1 MSDLNVFAFDS
12 QAVRVVMV
20 DGQPWFVA
28 ADVCEILG
36 FGNPRQAVESHV
48 DEEDVQ
54 KLDTLTAGGT
64 QQTNHVNESG
74 LYALIFGSTKPEAKR
89 FKRWVTHDVLPSIR
103 KTGAYVDPKAPGAM
117 GVQAQPMPYLSH
129 VADFHVAADRVFR
142 SVLRSAR
149 TAGVPLPAA
158 VRRASA
164 VTQERTGLDM
174 IDVLNVHQHLR
185 ELDAREATG
194 PTPRHAGAARFWQEW
209 SAGQIEGLPYQSCLA
224 AQAYQAYTHWS
235 AVMREGDNARRE
247 LFTAAITEA
256 AAQAGHPLRIK
267 VMRVGEGGRYTHAT
281 ATSARML
288 LVTEPPMEGQG
299 VWATALAAQFEQH
312 LRAWLGHKRSGVL
325 ERSP

>member
-1 MSDLNVFAFDS
+1 MSDLSVFAFDS

-20 DGQPWFVA
+20 DGEPWFVGK
-28 ADVCEILG
+28 DVAEVLG
-36 FGNPRQAVESHV
+36 YTNHNKALGDHCKGVTKRYPLS
-48 DEEDVQ
+48 
-54 KLDTLTAGGT
+54 TPGGT
-64 QQTNHVNESG
+64 QELRIISEPDM
-74 LYALIFGSTKPEAKR
+74 LRLIVGSKLPAAER
-89 FKRWVTHDVLPSIR
+89 FERWVFEEVLPSIR

-174 IDVLNVHQHLR
+174 IDVLDVHQHLR

-209 SAGQIEGLPYQSCLA
+209 SAGQIEGLPYQSCLS

-247 LFTAAITEA
+247 VFTATIIEA
-256 AAQAGHPLRIK
+256 SAQAGHPLRIK
-267 VMRVGEGGRYTHAT
+267 VMRVGEGGRWPQCCRIFY
-281 ATSARML
+281 
-288 LVTEPPMEGQG
+288 
-299 VWATALAAQFEQH
+299 
-312 LRAWLGHKRSGVL
+312 
-325 ERSP
+325 

>member
-1 MSDLNVFAFDS
+1 
-12 QAVRVVMV
+12 MV
-20 DGQPWFVA
+20 DGEPWFVGK
-28 ADVCEILG
+28 DVAEVLG
-36 FGNPRQAVESHV
+36 YARPNDALQQHCKGAVKRRPLS
-48 DEEDVQ
+48 
-54 KLDTLTAGGT
+54 TPGGT
-64 QQTNHVNESG
+64 QEVRIISEPDM
-74 LYALIFGSTKPEAKR
+74 LRLIVGSKLPAAEA
-89 FKRWVTHDVLPSIR
+89 FERWVFEEVLPSIR

-247 LFTAAITEA
+247 VFTATIIEA

-281 ATSARML
+281 AASARML

-299 VWATALAAQFEQH
+299 VWATALAAQFEQY
-312 LRAWLGHKRSGVL
+312 LRAWLGHKRSGVVEKSL
-325 ERSP
+325 

>member
-1 MSDLNVFAFDS
+1 MS
-12 QAVRVVMV
+12 
-20 DGQPWFVA
+20 
-28 ADVCEILG
+28 
-36 FGNPRQAVESHV
+36 
-48 DEEDVQ
+48 
-54 KLDTLTAGGT
+54 
-64 QQTNHVNESG
+64 
-74 LYALIFGSTKPEAKR
+74 
-89 FKRWVTHDVLPSIR
+89 
-103 KTGAYVDPKAPGAM
+103 
-117 GVQAQPMPYLSH
+117 YLSD
-129 VADFHVAADRVFR
+129 A
-142 SVLRSAR
+142 
-149 TAGVPLPAA
+149 
-158 VRRASA
+158 
-164 VTQERTGLDM
+164 
-174 IDVLNVHQHLR
+174 QHLR

-247 LFTAAITEA
+247 VFTATIIEA

-312 LRAWLGHKRSGVL
+312 LRAWLGHKRSGVKEQSL
-325 ERSP
+325 

>member
-1 MSDLNVFAFDS
+1 MTDLSVFAFDS

-20 DGQPWFVA
+20 DGQPWFVGKDVAEVLGYKDTTNAIKQHCRGVVNHHPIVDSLGRNQEVRIISEPDMLRLIVSSKLPA
-28 ADVCEILG
+28 A
-36 FGNPRQAVESHV
+36 
-48 DEEDVQ
+48 
-54 KLDTLTAGGT
+54 
-64 QQTNHVNESG
+64 
-74 LYALIFGSTKPEAKR
+74 EA
-89 FKRWVTHDVLPSIR
+89 FERWVFEEVLPSIR

-174 IDVLNVHQHLR
+174 IDVLDVHQHLR
-185 ELDAREATG
+185 DLDAREATG

-209 SAGQIEGLPYQSCLA
+209 SAGQIEGLPYQSCLS

-247 LFTAAITEA
+247 VFTATIIEA

-312 LRAWLGHKRSGVL
+312 LRAWLGHKRSGVVEKSL
-325 ERSP
+325 

>member
-20 DGQPWFVA
+20 DGQPWFVGKDVA
-28 ADVCEILG
+28 EVLGYANPADAITKHCKGVAKRYPLST
-36 FGNPRQAVESHV
+36 P
-48 DEEDVQ
+48 
-54 KLDTLTAGGT
+54 GGT
-64 QQTNHVNESG
+64 QELRIISEPDM
-74 LYALIFGSTKPEAKR
+74 LRLIVGSKLPAAEA
-89 FKRWVTHDVLPSIR
+89 FERWVFEEVLPSIR

-174 IDVLNVHQHLR
+174 IDVLDVHQHLR

-247 LFTAAITEA
+247 VFTATIIEA

>member
-20 DGQPWFVA
+20 DGEPWFVGK
-28 ADVCEILG
+28 DVAEVLG
-36 FGNPRQAVESHV
+36 Y
-48 DEEDVQ
+48 
-54 KLDTLTAGGT
+54 
-64 QQTNHVNESG
+64 TNHNKALGDHCKGVTKRYPLQTPGG
-74 LYALIFGSTKPEAKR
+74 LQEVRIISEPDMLRLIVGSKLPAAER
-89 FKRWVTHDVLPSIR
+89 FERWVFEEVLPSIR
-103 KTGAYVDPKAPGAM
+103 KTGAYVDPAAPGAM
-117 GVQAQPMPYLSH
+117 GAQAHPMPYLSH

-174 IDVLNVHQHLR
+174 IDVLDVHQHLR

-209 SAGQIEGLPYQSCLA
+209 SAGQIEGLPYQSCLS

-247 LFTAAITEA
+247 VFTATIIEA

-281 ATSARML
+281 AASARML

-299 VWATALAAQFEQH
+299 VWATALVAQFEQY
-312 LRAWLGHKRSGVL
+312 LRAWLGHKRSGVVEKSL
-325 ERSP
+325 

>member
-1 MSDLNVFAFDS
+1 
-12 QAVRVVMV
+12 
-20 DGQPWFVA
+20 
-28 ADVCEILG
+28 
-36 FGNPRQAVESHV
+36 
-48 DEEDVQ
+48 
-54 KLDTLTAGGT
+54 
-64 QQTNHVNESG
+64 
-74 LYALIFGSTKPEAKR
+74 
-89 FKRWVTHDVLPSIR
+89 
-103 KTGAYVDPKAPGAM
+103 
-117 GVQAQPMPYLSH
+117 
-129 VADFHVAADRVFR
+129 
-142 SVLRSAR
+142 
-149 TAGVPLPAA
+149 
-158 VRRASA
+158 
-164 VTQERTGLDM
+164 M
-174 IDVLNVHQHLR
+174 IDVLDVHQHLR

-209 SAGQIEGLPYQSCLA
+209 SAGQIEGLPYQSCLS

>member
-1 MSDLNVFAFDS
+1 MSDLSVFAFDS

-20 DGQPWFVA
+20 DGQPWFVGK
-28 ADVCEILG
+28 DVAEVLG
-36 FGNPRQAVESHV
+36 Y
-48 DEEDVQ
+48 
-54 KLDTLTAGGT
+54 
-64 QQTNHVNESG
+64 TNHNK
-74 LYALIFGSTKPEAKR
+74 ALGDHCRGVTKRYPILDSLGRTQEARIISEPDMLRLIVGSKLPAAER
-89 FKRWVTHDVLPSIR
+89 FERWVFEEVLPSIR
-103 KTGAYVDPKAPGAM
+103 KTGAYVDPAAPGAM
-117 GVQAQPMPYLSH
+117 GAQAHPMPYLSH

-247 LFTAAITEA
+247 LFTATIIEA

-267 VMRVGEGGRYTHAT
+267 VMRVGQGGRYTHAT
-281 ATSARML
+281 AASARML

-299 VWATALAAQFEQH
+299 VWATALVAQFEQY
-312 LRAWLGHKRSGVL
+312 LRAWLGHKRSGVVEKSL
-325 ERSP
+325 

>member
-1 MSDLNVFAFDS
+1 MLRLIVGSKL
-12 QAVRVVMV
+12 
-20 DGQPWFVA
+20 PA
-28 ADVCEILG
+28 AE
-36 FGNPRQAVESHV
+36 
-48 DEEDVQ
+48 
-54 KLDTLTAGGT
+54 
-64 QQTNHVNESG
+64 
-74 LYALIFGSTKPEAKR
+74 R
-89 FKRWVTHDVLPSIR
+89 FERWVFEEVLPSIR

-174 IDVLNVHQHLR
+174 IDVLDVHQHLR

-247 LFTAAITEA
+247 LFTATIIEA

-299 VWATALAAQFEQH
+299 VWATALAAQFEQY
-312 LRAWLGHKRSGVL
+312 LRAWLGHKRSGVVEKSL
-325 ERSP
+325 

>member
-20 DGQPWFVA
+20 DGQPWFVGKDVAEVLGYKDTTNAIKQHCRGVVNHHPIVDSLGRNQEVRIISEPDMLRLIVGSKLPA
-28 ADVCEILG
+28 A
-36 FGNPRQAVESHV
+36 
-48 DEEDVQ
+48 
-54 KLDTLTAGGT
+54 
-64 QQTNHVNESG
+64 
-74 LYALIFGSTKPEAKR
+74 EA
-89 FKRWVTHDVLPSIR
+89 FERWVFEEVLPSIR

-129 VADFHVAADRVFR
+129 VADFQVAADRVFR

-174 IDVLNVHQHLR
+174 IDVLDVHQHLR

-247 LFTAAITEA
+247 VFTATIIEA

-312 LRAWLGHKRSGVL
+312 LRAWLGHKRSGVVEKSL
-325 ERSP
+325 

>member
-20 DGQPWFVA
+20 DGEPWFVGK
-28 ADVCEILG
+28 DVAEVLG
-36 FGNPRQAVESHV
+36 YARPNDALQQHCKGAVKRRPLS
-48 DEEDVQ
+48 
-54 KLDTLTAGGT
+54 TPGGT
-64 QQTNHVNESG
+64 QELRIISEPDM
-74 LYALIFGSTKPEAKR
+74 LRLIVGSKLPAAER
-89 FKRWVTHDVLPSIR
+89 FERWVFEEVLPSIR
-103 KTGAYVDPKAPGAM
+103 KTGAYVDPKAAGAM
-117 GVQAQPMPYLSH
+117 GAQAHPMPYLSH

-247 LFTAAITEA
+247 LFTATLTEA

-267 VMRVGEGGRYTHAT
+267 VMRGGEGGRYTHAT
-281 ATSARML
+281 AASARML

>member
-20 DGQPWFVA
+20 DGQPWFVGK
-28 ADVCEILG
+28 DVAEVLG
-36 FGNPRQAVESHV
+36 YARPNDALQQHCKGAVKRRPLS
-48 DEEDVQ
+48 
-54 KLDTLTAGGT
+54 TPGGT
-64 QQTNHVNESG
+64 QEVRIISEPDM
-74 LYALIFGSTKPEAKR
+74 LRLIVGSKLPAAEA
-89 FKRWVTHDVLPSIR
+89 FERWVFEEVLPSIR

-174 IDVLNVHQHLR
+174 IDVLDVHQHLR

-247 LFTAAITEA
+247 LFTATLTEA
-256 AAQAGHPLRIK
+256 AAQAGHDRF
-267 VMRVGEGGRYTHAT
+267 
-281 ATSARML
+281 AR
-288 LVTEPPMEGQG
+288 TG
-299 VWATALAAQFEQH
+299 
-312 LRAWLGHKRSGVL
+312 
-325 ERSP
+325 

>member
-1 MSDLNVFAFDS
+1 
-12 QAVRVVMV
+12 
-20 DGQPWFVA
+20 
-28 ADVCEILG
+28 
-36 FGNPRQAVESHV
+36 
-48 DEEDVQ
+48 
-54 KLDTLTAGGT
+54 
-64 QQTNHVNESG
+64 
-74 LYALIFGSTKPEAKR
+74 
-89 FKRWVTHDVLPSIR
+89 
-103 KTGAYVDPKAPGAM
+103 
-117 GVQAQPMPYLSH
+117 
-129 VADFHVAADRVFR
+129 
-142 SVLRSAR
+142 
-149 TAGVPLPAA
+149 
-158 VRRASA
+158 
-164 VTQERTGLDM
+164 M

-281 ATSARML
+281 AASARML

-299 VWATALAAQFEQH
+299 VWATALVAQFEQH
-312 LRAWLGHKRSGVL
+312 LRAWLGHKRSGVVEKSL
-325 ERSP
+325 

>member
-1 MSDLNVFAFDS
+1 MSDLSVFAFDS

-20 DGQPWFVA
+20 DGEPWFVGK
-28 ADVCEILG
+28 DVAEVLG
-36 FGNPRQAVESHV
+36 YARPNDALQQHCKAPVERRPLS
-48 DEEDVQ
+48 
-54 KLDTLTAGGT
+54 TPGGT
-64 QQTNHVNESG
+64 QELRMISEPDM
-74 LYALIFGSTKPEAKR
+74 LRLIVGSKLPAAER
-89 FKRWVTHDVLPSIR
+89 FERWVFEEVLPSIR

-174 IDVLNVHQHLR
+174 IDVLDVHQHLR

-256 AAQAGHPLRIK
+256 AAQAGPPLRIK

-281 ATSARML
+281 AASARML

-299 VWATALAAQFEQH
+299 VWATALVAQFEQH
-312 LRAWLGHKRSGVL
+312 LRAWLGHKRSGVVEKSL
-325 ERSP
+325 

>member
-1 MSDLNVFAFDS
+1 MLRLIVGSKLPAAEAF
-12 QAVRVVMV
+12 
-20 DGQPWFVA
+20 
-28 ADVCEILG
+28 E
-36 FGNPRQAVESHV
+36 
-48 DEEDVQ
+48 
-54 KLDTLTAGGT
+54 
-64 QQTNHVNESG
+64 
-74 LYALIFGSTKPEAKR
+74 
-89 FKRWVTHDVLPSIR
+89 RWVFEEVLPSIR

-281 ATSARML
+281 AASARML

-312 LRAWLGHKRSGVL
+312 LRAWLGHKRSGVVEKSL
-325 ERSP
+325 

>member
-12 QAVRVVMV
+12 HAVRVVMV

-28 ADVCEILG
+28 ADVCAILG

-48 DEEDVQ
+48 DEDDVQ
-54 KLDTLTAGGT
+54 KLDAMDSLGRS
-64 QQTNHVNESG
+64 QQTNHINESG

-164 VTQERTGLDM
+164 VTQERTGLCM
-174 IDVLNVHQHLR
+174 LDVLDAHDHVR
-185 ELDAREATG
+185 ELEAQAAADQ
-194 PTPRHAGAARFWQEW
+194 PAPRHPGVQAFWEDW
-209 SAGQIEGLPYQSCLA
+209 SGGLIEGLPYQTCLA
-224 AQAYQAYTHWS
+224 AQAYQAYTHWCS
-235 AVMREGDNARRE
+235 LTREGEIARRE
-247 LFTAAITEA
+247 VFTAVVIEA
-256 AAQAGHPLRIK
+256 SALAGQPARVK
-267 VMRVGEGGRYTHAT
+267 PMRVGLRDGG
-281 ATSARML
+281 SVARVL
-288 LVTEPPMEGQG
+288 LVSQPPTEGQG
-299 VWATALAAQFEQH
+299 AWATVMAAQFAEH
-312 LRAWLGHKRSGVL
+312 LRAYLALKRSGEL

>member
-20 DGQPWFVA
+20 DGEPWFVGKDVAEVLGYKDTTNAIKQHCRGVVNHHPIVDSLGRNQEVRIISEPDMLRLIVGSKLPA
-28 ADVCEILG
+28 A
-36 FGNPRQAVESHV
+36 
-48 DEEDVQ
+48 
-54 KLDTLTAGGT
+54 
-64 QQTNHVNESG
+64 
-74 LYALIFGSTKPEAKR
+74 EA
-89 FKRWVTHDVLPSIR
+89 FERWVFEEVLPSIR

-174 IDVLNVHQHLR
+174 IDVLDVHQHLR

-312 LRAWLGHKRSGVL
+312 LRAWLGHKRSGVKEQSL
-325 ERSP
+325 

>member
-20 DGQPWFVA
+20 DGEPWFVGK
-28 ADVCEILG
+28 DVAEVLG
-36 FGNPRQAVESHV
+36 YARPNDALQQHCKGAVKRRPLS
-48 DEEDVQ
+48 
-54 KLDTLTAGGT
+54 TPGGT
-64 QQTNHVNESG
+64 QEVRIISEPDM
-74 LYALIFGSTKPEAKR
+74 LRLIVGSKLPAAEA
-89 FKRWVTHDVLPSIR
+89 FERWVFEEVLPSIR

-235 AVMREGDNARRE
+235 ARRE

-281 ATSARML
+281 AASARML

-312 LRAWLGHKRSGVL
+312 LRAWLGHKRSGVVEKSL
-325 ERSP
+325 

>member
-103 KTGAYVDPKAPGAM
+103 KTGAYVDPKATGAM

-158 VRRASA
+158 VRRASV
-164 VTQERTGLDM
+164 VTQERTGLCM
-174 IDVLNVHQHLR
+174 LDVLDAHDHVR
-185 ELDAREATG
+185 ELEAQAAADQ
-194 PTPRHAGAARFWQEW
+194 PAPRHPGVQTFWEDW
-209 SAGQIEGLPYQSCLA
+209 SGGLIEGLPYQTCLA
-224 AQAYQAYTHWS
+224 AQAYQAYTHWCS
-235 AVMREGDNARRE
+235 LTREGEIARRE
-247 LFTAAITEA
+247 VFTAVVIEA
-256 AAQAGHPLRIK
+256 SALAGQPARVK
-267 VMRVGEGGRYTHAT
+267 PMRVGLRDGG
-281 ATSARML
+281 SVARVL
-288 LVTEPPMEGQG
+288 LVSQPPTEGQG
-299 VWATALAAQFEQH
+299 AWATVMAAQFAEH
-312 LRAWLGHKRSGVL
+312 LRAYLALKRSGEL